1 MSPARRRSSRKPK
14 GPRKSGRSG
23 FKFPNPFKALASWFK
38 KLTRPFWKHKAQW
51 IFLLIIVTAGWFF
64 TSFKDLRPLSQVFE
78 LSVRSAV
85 REVPGAKILD
95 KSTLPKENWSKK
107 WFETRLLV
115 EAPRGTS
122 AMKVLDRIKNK
133 VPKKF
138 SLHRE
143 VVTETGLSN
152 FARAEYRASN
162 ISMAFVQVISRKSS
176 VSTEFMEQEKEIV
189 KPKKTFMEVFTQPR
203 PQIRQVPIAPIRKP
217 SQVPEIAF
225 VIDDVGNSSTLFSE
239 LFSLPRPITIA
250 VLPELQLSRQA
261 ALLGVQSH
269 YEVILHQPVEATHH
283 NDTLGPGGI
292 FVSQSPDAITSIVGR
307 HLDSLPG
314 VSGSNNHM
322 GSRGTQDMTLM
333 KAYLRALKQ
342 RGFFFLDSWT
352 IQTTV
357 GREAAQAVGLP
368 YLRRSVFLDNVDSPD
383 PIRQQV
389 YQLIAQAKREG
400 KAVAIGHVRKNTL
413 DVIREMMP
421 EIERQGIKVVRVKD
435 LL

>member
-1 MSPARRRSSRKPK
+1 MSPRRRSSRKPK
-14 GPRKSGRSG
+14 RSGKSGRSG
-23 FKFPNPFKALASWFK
+23 FKFPNPAKALGSWFK
-38 KLTRPFWKHKAQW
+38 KLTRPFWKHKARW
-51 IFLLIIVTAGWFF
+51 IFLLIILTAGWFF
-64 TSFKDLRPLSQVFE
+64 TSFKDLRPLSGQFE
-78 LSVRSAV
+78 TSVRSAV
-85 REVPGAKILD
+85 REIPGAQILD
-95 KSTLPKENWSKK
+95 KSSLPKENWSKK

-115 EAPRGTS
+115 EAPRSTS
-122 AMKVLDRIKNK
+122 AAKVLERIKKK

-138 SLHRE
+138 SLYRE
-143 VVTETGLSN
+143 VMTETGRSN

-162 ISMAFVQVISRKSS
+162 ISMAFIQVTSRKSS
-176 VSTEFMEQEKEIV
+176 VSTEFLEKEKEIV

-203 PQIRQVPIAPIRKP
+203 PKIRQVPIAPIRKP
-217 SQVPEIAF
+217 SQTPEIVF
-225 VIDDVGNSSTLFSE
+225 VIDDVGNSSSLFSS
-239 LFSLPRPITIA
+239 LFSLPRSITIA
-250 VLPELQLSRQA
+250 VLPELKLSRQA
-261 ALLGVQSH
+261 ALLGRQNN

-292 FVSQSPDAITSIVGR
+292 FISQSPDEITTLVGR

-322 GSRGTQDMTLM
+322 GSRGTQDLTLM

-352 IQTTV
+352 AQGTV
-357 GREAAQAVGLP
+357 GREAAQAVGVPFLK
-368 YLRRSVFLDNVDSPD
+368 RSVFLDNVDSPG

-400 KAVAIGHVRKNTL
+400 RAIAIGHVRKNTL
-413 DVIREMMP
+413 DVIREMIP
-421 EIERQGIKVVRVKD
+421 EIERQGIKIVHLRD